1 MTING
6 LNNTSVFSEI
16 RNLTSTQN
24 AVPVMR
30 GTETVVEDKVELT
43 QTQTQ
48 KQEPPKIGFMRALFK
63 RYTKEQIAQIN
74 ETKEMPKNVK
84 VVDDLTSPRLAIN
97 FMDIT
102 LGTHTLPAGYELRQ
116 DILGFTRLVR
126 EDSKAWYLRNK

>member
-1 MTING
+1 MAING

-24 AVPVMR
+24 AVPAMR

-43 QTQTQ
+43 QTQ
-48 KQEPPKIGFMRALFK
+48 KQELPKIGFMRALFK
-63 RYTKEQIAQIN
+63 RYTKEQINQIN

-84 VVDDLTSPRLAIN
+84 VVDDLASPRLAMN

-126 EDSKAWYLRNK
+126 EDSKALYLRNK